1 MRKIKKAYRSKKLN
15 KTEVYIK
22 QNQGKK
28 IGLFLPTLKQYQNM
42 TNEGR
47 ALVRKAITKLKN
59 IHHPTEQALGF
70 DSLMTMAKTGM
81 YGQTTPKRYIKQS
94 RAMGALKTML
104 EHEKVSKKYAKSK
117 GIAIEA
123 GLPKKEQFKYGAYD
137 RKAESPIVKNF
148 VNYMESSK
156 KNLEVKSDEVAAHMS
171 EFDYYRVKG
180 GYIIVRK
187 KERSFVKFNYTS
199 REAYEYVINHNAME
213 ASEWF

>member
-1 MRKIKKAYRSKKLN
+1 MRKVKKVYRSKKLN
-15 KTEVYIK
+15 KTETYIK
-22 QNQGKK
+22 NTQGKK

-47 ALVRKAITKLKN
+47 RLVRKAITKLKN
-59 IHHPTEQALGF
+59 THYPTEQALGF

-81 YGQTTPKRYIKQS
+81 YGQTAPKRYIKQS

-117 GIAIEA
+117 GIAMQA
-123 GLPKKEQFKYGAYD
+123 GLSKKDKLKYGAYG
-137 RKAESPIVKNF
+137 RKGESSMVRNF
-148 VNYMESSK
+148 INYMETPI
-156 KNLEVKSDEVAAHMS
+156 KNLRIKSDEVAAHMS
-171 EFDYYRVKG
+171 QFDYYRVKG
-180 GYIIVRK
+180 GYVVVRK
-187 KERSFVKFNYTS
+187 EDRSFVKFTYTS

>member
-1 MRKIKKAYRSKKLN
+1 MRKVRKAYCSKKLN
-15 KTEVYIK
+15 KTETYIK
-22 QNQGKK
+22 NTQGKK

-47 ALVRKAITKLKN
+47 RLVRKAITKLKN

-104 EHEKVSKKYAKSK
+104 EHEKVSKQYAHSK
-117 GIAIEA
+117 GIAMKM
-123 GLPKKEQFKYGAYD
+123 GLSRKDQFKYGAYGK
-137 RKAESPIVKNF
+137 KAESSMIKNF
-148 VNYMESSK
+148 VNYMETSK
-156 KNLEVKSDEVAAHMS
+156 KNLGVKSDEVAAHMS
-171 EFDYYRVKG
+171 ELDYYRVKG
-180 GYIIVRK
+180 GYVVIRK
-187 KERSFVKFNYTS
+187 EDRSFVKFTYTS